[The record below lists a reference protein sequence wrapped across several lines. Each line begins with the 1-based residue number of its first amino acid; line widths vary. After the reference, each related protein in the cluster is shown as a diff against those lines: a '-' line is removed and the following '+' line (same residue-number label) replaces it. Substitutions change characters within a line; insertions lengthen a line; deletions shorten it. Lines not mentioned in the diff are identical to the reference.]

1 MCVLGGAPTC
11 QMCDAR
17 NYFLPLYRRR
27 SGSVLV
33 LLVATFLLSRHPH
46 TPHTP
51 PHQSFT
57 QDLAPVLQA
66 MAARRQDQQGAGTRG
81 RAGPSIRVE
90 EQLVTCITHDVQ
102 RGVLFMGTQRGS
114 VFLFRI
120 GMDQGTLAV
129 KPFRYVRPSSEV
141 AGTRAGTR
149 AGAAQGQV
157 VDVGMPVSCLTSVRS
172 V

>member
-1 MCVLGGAPTC
+1 M
-11 QMCDAR
+11 
-17 NYFLPLYRRR
+17 
-27 SGSVLV
+27 
-33 LLVATFLLSRHPH
+33 
-46 TPHTP
+46 
-51 PHQSFT
+51 
-57 QDLAPVLQA
+57 
-66 MAARRQDQQGAGTRG
+66 
-81 RAGPSIRVE
+81 RVE

-141 AGTRAGTR
+141 AGTRAG
-149 AGAAQGQV
+149 AAQGQV